1 MQQQP
6 NHTNDT
12 DEHNNNNK
20 WAMMELMAAKY
31 EHFKVPAGDIQGC
44 ICYSTEDCYC
54 YKEKDPLLYDTL
66 VQEWETKV
74 KPFWMKRTYFNS

>member
-74 KPFWMKRTYFNS
+74 KPFWMKRTYFDS